1 MPQNALAPMSANSL
15 QLMVGA
21 TPNMAPSA
29 ITRLSS
35 AEEKQFQSWIR
46 STDWFKEFFNEYKE
60 EPDLNTTDYDY
71 RAAWKGGIKPERDPH
86 DKNRYHWP
94 SSLPDGS
101 MLKSEQHPTAW
112 KEYFMRQT
120 GKNPDAL
127 GLTNQQDA
135 DAYLRMAPAVR

>member
-1 MPQNALAPMSANSL
+1 
-15 QLMVGA
+15 
-21 TPNMAPSA
+21 
-29 ITRLSS
+29 
-35 AEEKQFQSWIR
+35 
-46 STDWFKEFFNEYKE
+46 
-60 EPDLNTTDYDY
+60 
-71 RAAWKGGIKPERDPH
+71 
-86 DKNRYHWP
+86 
-94 SSLPDGS
+94 